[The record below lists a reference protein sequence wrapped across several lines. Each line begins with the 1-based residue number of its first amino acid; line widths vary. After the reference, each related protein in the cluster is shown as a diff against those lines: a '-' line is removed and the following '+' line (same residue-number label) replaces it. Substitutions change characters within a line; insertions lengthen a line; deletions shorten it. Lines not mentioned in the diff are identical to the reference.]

1 MDRPDSHYVH
11 GTHPVEQER
20 LSRLNSM
27 LNPASLGAMDLRPGE
42 RVLDVGSGLG
52 QLTRMMARRVAPSGK
67 VIAVERDPQQAAEAL
82 RLARDEGEEYLVEM
96 RPGDAADL
104 PLRDDEW
111 GGFDVVHTRFVLEHV
126 TDPAAVVRS
135 MVRAV
140 KPGGR
145 IILEDDDHEVL
156 RLSPDAP
163 AVLDLWRA
171 YYLTYERQ
179 GKNPYVGR
187 ELVTLLHEA
196 GARPRGSRCLHFGSC
211 VGSPEFESMIENF
224 IGIIAGARAEM
235 VQFEL
240 ADGRQ
245 IDEGIDAF
253 REWMHRPDAA
263 MWYTTCWAEGVRPGS
278 DAIGPKDTA
287 KPVETTVVPMTADD
301 EGEQPATT
309 GSVDDEASLLRFLM
323 HAASDLNSTLELER
337 VFHKIAKGI
346 RPLIDYHL
354 FCIMLWDE
362 QTQMLEHSFSM
373 KYGKAIPQRGGFPLG
388 YGLSGIAAK
397 IRRPIRV
404 SNVLEDP
411 RYVRFRHP
419 EVEIHSE
426 LTVPLVFQDQLIGV
440 LDLESTR
447 HDYFTEQHEQVVS
460 ALASHIATAIA
471 NARLFEESRQHEQR
485 MAHEL
490 ATAREIQ
497 RGLLPQDLPPAE
509 SLELGSAYAPAAQLG
524 GDFYDFL
531 RCPDGRLAFAVG
543 DVAGKATP
551 AALLASLAVG
561 LLRGHVVERAY
572 EPDEMLADL
581 NDHLQSATAD
591 NRFVAMVYGL
601 FNDRSRTVHLANA
614 GFPHALLASQGEL
627 RPVDAGGIPL
637 GMWPGV
643 TYTTRTLR
651 VSPNDTLILCSD
663 GLMEARN
670 ERGEVFETSRLR
682 SAIDELAAEPA
693 EQIAAGLNKAA
704 IDFAGGDTRQEDDYT
719 TVVLKFL

>member
-1 MDRPDSHYVH
+1 MDRPDRHYVH
-11 GTHPVEQER
+11 GTHPLEQER

-27 LNPASLGAMDLRPGE
+27 LNPASLHAMDLRPGE

-52 QLTRMMARRVAPSGK
+52 QLTRMMARRVAGSGK
-67 VIAVERDPQQAAEAL
+67 VIAVERDPEQVAEAL

-96 RPGDAADL
+96 RSGDAVDL

-111 GGFDVVHTRFVLEHV
+111 GSFDVAHTRFVLEHV

-140 KPGGR
+140 RPGGR
-145 IILEDDDHEVL
+145 IILEDDDHDVL

-163 AVLDLWRA
+163 KVLDLWRA

-179 GKNPYVGR
+179 GKNPFVGR
-187 ELVTLLHEA
+187 HLVSLLHEA
-196 GARPRGSRCLHFGSC
+196 GAKPSSSCCLHFGSC

-235 VQFEL
+235 VQFDL
-240 ADGRQ
+240 ADDQQ
-245 IDEGIDAF
+245 IDAGIEAF
-253 REWMHRPDAA
+253 REWMHRPDSA
-263 MWYTTCWAEGVRPGS
+263 MWYTTCWAEGIRPVTDVVDEPDTREPQTPGNQKIA
-278 DAIGPKDTA
+278 DA
-287 KPVETTVVPMTADD
+287 ET
-301 EGEQPATT
+301 ERPAAT
-309 GSVDDEASLLRFLM
+309 GSVDDEASMLRFLM
-323 HAASDLNSTLELER
+323 DAASDLNSTLELQK

-354 FCIMLWDE
+354 FCIMLWNE

-388 YGLSGIAAK
+388 YGLSGNAAK
-397 IRRPIRV
+397 TRRPIRV
-404 SNVLEDP
+404 ANVLDDP

-447 HDYFTEQHEQVVS
+447 SDYFTEQHEQVVS

-509 SLELGSAYAPAAQLG
+509 SLEIGSAYAPAAQLG

-561 LLRGHVVERAY
+561 LLRGHVVERPY

-614 GFPHALLASQGEL
+614 GFPLALLASAGNL
-627 RPVDAGGIPL
+627 RPVDTGGIPL
-637 GMWPGV
+637 GMWPGT

-651 VSPNDTLILCSD
+651 VSPDDILILCSD

-670 ERGEVFETSRLR
+670 ERGEVFETSRLG
-682 SAIDELAAEPA
+682 SAIDELASEPA
-693 EQIAAGLNKAA
+693 DRIAAGLNKAA
-704 IDFAGGDTRQEDDYT
+704 LDFAGGDTRQEDDYT

>member
-1 MDRPDSHYVH
+1 MDSSDSHYVH
-11 GTHPVEQER
+11 GTHPLEQER

-27 LNPASLGAMDLRPGE
+27 LNAASLRTMDLRPGE

-52 QLTRMMARRVAPSGK
+52 QLTRMMARCVGTAGR
-67 VIAVERDPQQAAEAL
+67 VIAVERDQEQIAEAL
-82 RLARDEGEEYLVEM
+82 SRAREEGEEYIAEM
-96 RPGDAADL
+96 RSGDAVDL

-111 GGFDVVHTRFVLEHV
+111 GSFDVAHTRFVLEHV

-145 IILEDDDHEVL
+145 IILEDDDHDVL

-163 AVLDLWRA
+163 DVLDLWRA

-187 ELVTLLHEA
+187 HLVSLLHEA
-196 GARPRGSRCLHFGSC
+196 GARPRGARCLYFGSC
-211 VGSPEFESMIENF
+211 AGSPEFETMIENF
-224 IGIIAGARAEM
+224 IGIIVGARAEM
-235 VQFEL
+235 TRFGL
-240 ADGRQ
+240 ADERQ
-245 IDEGIDAF
+245 IDEGIEAF
-253 REWMHRPDAA
+253 RNWMHLPDAA
-263 MWYTTCWAEGVRPGS
+263 MWYTTCWAEGVRPEAAVVGNRIAVPHES
-278 DAIGPKDTA
+278 SAHRETA
-287 KPVETTVVPMTADD
+287 VPTDD
-301 EGEQPATT
+301 PPATAGT
-309 GSVDDEASLLRFLM
+309 VEDEATLLRFLM
-323 HAASDLNSTLELER
+323 EAASDLNSTLELEK
-337 VFHKIAKGI
+337 VFHKIARGI

-354 FCIMLWDE
+354 FCIMLWNE
-362 QTQMLEHSFSM
+362 RTQMLEHSFSM
-373 KYGKAIPQRGGFPLG
+373 KYGKEIPQRGGFPLG
-388 YGLSGIAAK
+388 YGLSGNAAK
-397 IRRPIRV
+397 LRRPIRV

-447 HDYFTEQHEQVVS
+447 FDYFTEQHEQVIS

-471 NARLFEESRQHEQR
+471 NARLFEQSRQHEQR

-497 RGLLPQDLPPAE
+497 RGLLPHVPPPSE
-509 SLELGSAYAPAAQLG
+509 SLEIGSAYAPADKLG

-561 LLRGHVVERAY
+561 LLRGHVVERPY

-581 NDHLQSATAD
+581 NGHLRSATAD
-591 NRFVAMVYGL
+591 NRFVAMIYGL
-601 FNDRSRTVHLANA
+601 FDELTHTVQLANA
-614 GFPHALLASQGEL
+614 GFPYALLASQGQL
-627 RPVDAGGIPL
+627 RAVDEGGIPL
-637 GMWPGV
+637 GLWSET
-643 TYTTRTLR
+643 TYTTRTLP
-651 VSPNDTLILCSD
+651 VSPGDVLILCSD

-670 ERGEVFETSRLR
+670 ERGEIFETVQLR
-682 SAIDELAAEPA
+682 SVIDELVGQPA
-693 EQIAAGLNKAA
+693 EQIADGLNRAA
-704 IDFAGGDTRQEDDYT
+704 LGFAGGETRQEDDYT

>member
-1 MDRPDSHYVH
+1 MDSSDSHYVH
-11 GTHPVEQER
+11 GTYPLEQER

-27 LNPASLGAMDLRPGE
+27 LNPASLRALDLRPGE

-52 QLTRMMARRVAPSGK
+52 QLTRMMARRVGASGK
-67 VIAVERDPQQAAEAL
+67 VVAVERDPQQVAEAL

-96 RPGDAADL
+96 RSGDAVDL
-104 PLRDDEW
+104 PLLDDEW
-111 GGFDVVHTRFVLEHV
+111 GSFDVAHTRFVLEHV

-145 IILEDDDHEVL
+145 IILEDDDHDVL
-156 RLSPDAP
+156 RLSPEAP
-163 AVLDLWRA
+163 QVLDLWRA

-187 ELVTLLHEA
+187 HLVSLLHEA
-196 GARPRGSRCLHFGSC
+196 GAKPRGSLCPHFGGC
-211 VGSPEFESMIENF
+211 AGSPEFESMIENF
-224 IGIIAGARAEM
+224 IEIIAGARAEM
-235 VQFEL
+235 VHFDL
-240 ADGRQ
+240 ANERQ
-245 IDEGIDAF
+245 IDKGIEAF
-253 REWMHRPDAA
+253 RNWMHRPDAA
-263 MWYTTCWAEGVRPGS
+263 MWYTSCWAEGVRPVT
-278 DAIGPKDTA
+278 DAVDQADTA
-287 KPVETTVVPMTADD
+287 KQETPALRQAADA
-301 EGEQPATT
+301 ESEPPATT
-309 GSVDDEASLLRFLM
+309 GNVEDEASMLRFLM
-323 HAASDLNSTLELER
+323 DAASDLNSTLELDK
-337 VFHKIAKGI
+337 VFHKIARGI

-388 YGLSGIAAK
+388 YGLSGNAAK
-397 IRRPIRV
+397 TRRPIRV
-404 SNVLEDP
+404 SNVLEDS

-447 HDYFTEQHEQVVS
+447 YDYFTEQHEQVVS

-497 RGLLPQDLPPAE
+497 RGLLPQDLPPAD
-509 SLELGSAYAPAAQLG
+509 SLEIGSAYAPAAQLG

-561 LLRGHVVERAY
+561 LLRGHVVERPY

-627 RPVDAGGIPL
+627 RPVDTGGIPL
-637 GMWPGV
+637 GMWPGT
-643 TYTTRTLR
+643 TYATRTLR
-651 VSPNDTLILCSD
+651 VSPNDILILCSD
-663 GLMEARN
+663 GLMEARDD
-670 ERGEVFETSRLR
+670 RGDVFETSRLR
-682 SAIDELAAEPA
+682 SAIEEFADHPA
-693 EQIAAGLNKAA
+693 EQIAAGLNQAA
-704 IDFAGGDTRQEDDYT
+704 LDFAGGDTRQEDDYT